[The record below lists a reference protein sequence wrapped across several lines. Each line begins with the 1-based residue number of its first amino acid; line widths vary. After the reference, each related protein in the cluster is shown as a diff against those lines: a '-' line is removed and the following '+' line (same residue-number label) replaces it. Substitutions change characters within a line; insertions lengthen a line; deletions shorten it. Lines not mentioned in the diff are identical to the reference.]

1 MRFARFLY
9 VLWVVVAIFVRSS
22 QAQETKLTPAAKS
35 GHPIQALLVT
45 GGCCHDYDRQKLILT
60 RGISARANVRWTV
73 VHQGGTSTDTQ
84 IPLYDDP
91 NWADGFDI
99 VVHNE
104 CFAHVT
110 DKDFVDRILKPH
122 REGLPAILIHC
133 AMHCYRVGDDR
144 WFEFCGVQS
153 PGHGPHYS
161 YTINNQQ
168 PEHPIMA
175 GFGERFVVP
184 KGELYHAAKV
194 FDTATPLAIAH
205 RQDNSE
211 PQVCVWTNDYHG
223 TRVFATT
230 VGHYNETMVEPTYLD
245 MMTRGLLWAVG
256 RDPETDFTPITPAID
271 EEIRA
276 LVNVKI
282 EKNSPVLTQGC
293 CGEGNHVFNK
303 PAKASSEETSKNNF
317 AKNAVD
323 GRLDT
328 RWCANGAHGGE
339 SITLDM
345 EKPQSIR
352 NVRLHWESKNTAYQ
366 YTLESSTDGNDWSIL
381 ADHSKNKEPNGLSVD
396 AAKADDARYLKIT
409 FHGSN
414 GGGWGSIWEIE
425 AYPGDLPPLPEGV
438 TAGADGA
445 ASIDDVK
452 APERFDVSLFAG
464 PPQVTYPV
472 CITTSV
478 EGEVFVGVDEQGSL
492 GKDPGRGKVVRCIDA
507 DGDGKADRFNDF
519 AKMDHPRGL
528 VYDNGTLWVLH
539 PPFLSAFYDLDRDG
553 TSDKNEV
560 LIEGISTEEVNK
572 RGADHTTNGI
582 RMGIDGWIYIAV
594 GDFGF
599 NKAVGKDGTT
609 LSKRGGGVVRI
620 RPDGTEMEVYSW
632 GQRNIVDIA
641 IDPYMNVFTRDNTND
656 GGGWDIRLSHVMQ
669 TANYGYPSQYINFTD
684 EIMPP
689 LADYGGGSG
698 CGALYFQDG
707 RWPAPY
713 KDMLLTC
720 DWGRSEV
727 FSHRLPRNGATFD
740 AQQDT
745 FLKIP
750 RPTDADADAS
760 GRLFVTSWKN
770 GNFAFERPDVGFVAM
785 ITPSNFVPHPAPR
798 LFSLNDVEL
807 VQELRNPSDALRLAV
822 QNRLLRPRIVPQ
834 VTADPDSIKRFLQH
848 FEYSGTYYERR
859 QGVNTLKVNYSAH
872 EALVEL
878 AKNKSVPLSSR
889 VAAVWTLR
897 QQGMSGFKVAFGS
910 LLIDPDL
917 REHVIR
923 AAADRK
929 SEIDKDLLSPIFS
942 KLDDSNP
949 RVRAAAIVAMA
960 RMGETRAAKE
970 LLELTSASGAASAP
984 RYNPP
989 QSDAPLQSSATEQ
1002 SSGSGTGGLTPRRS
1016 PESETTDAWRKAD
1029 PDRVIP
1035 HLAVNALVELNAI
1048 DACLEALNGPYRA
1061 GAIAALKRMHDPK
1074 TVDGLFKVLSTSR
1087 DESLRREVWTTLIRL
1102 YHREGEFTVESPKWW
1117 GTRPDT
1123 TGPYYDRQKWSESD
1137 RIAAAIKVA
1146 ITEGDESLR
1155 THLTEQLKK
1164 HVVNLDGISA
1174 ADVAMKEEEKAIVL
1188 PKADPNDPHAI
1199 ANLAADI
1206 VAQRAAAAPGDVEKG
1221 RLLFKQQS
1229 CINCHTFANGQQP
1242 KGPHLVD
1249 IGKRYKRAELIESIL
1264 QPSKKIAQGFDT
1276 WAFAMDDGKVYTGFV
1291 TLESAETVTVRDATG
1306 ISHELHQQNIEDRV
1320 KQEISMMPL
1329 GIVGNLSPEQLADLI
1344 AYLESLH

>member
-1 MRFARFLY
+1 MRFLCTFLSCLSLMLGS
-9 VLWVVVAIFVRSS
+9 VPSLT
-22 QAQETKLTPAAKS
+22 AQETAISAKVES
-35 GHPIQALLVT
+35 ADRPIQALLVT

-73 VHQGGTSTDTQ
+73 VHQGGTSTDTK
-84 IPLYDDP
+84 IPLYNDP

-110 DKDFVDRILKPH
+110 DKEFVDRILKPH
-122 REGLPAILIHC
+122 REGLPAILVHC
-133 AMHCYRVGDDR
+133 AMHCYRVDDDR

-161 YTINNQQ
+161 YTINNQKSD
-168 PEHPIMA
+168 HPIMA

-194 FDTATPLAIAH
+194 FDTATPLAIAN
-205 RQDNSE
+205 RQDNNE
-211 PQVCVWTNDYHG
+211 PQVCIWTNDYRG

-245 MMTRGLLWAVG
+245 MMARGLLWAVG
-256 RDPETDFTPITPAID
+256 RDPEKYFTPTTEAVD
-271 EEIRA
+271 EELRA
-276 LVNVKI
+276 LVAVKI

-303 PAKASSEETSKNNF
+303 PAKASSEETGKNNF

-328 RWCANGAHGGE
+328 RWCASGPQSGE
-339 SITLDM
+339 TITLDM
-345 EKPQSIR
+345 EKPQSVR
-352 NVRLHWESKNTAYQ
+352 NVRLHWESRNTAYQ
-366 YTLESSTDGNDWSIL
+366 YTIESSPDGKEWTLL
-381 ADHSKNKEPNGLSVD
+381 ADHSKNKERNGLSVD
-396 AAKADDARYLKIT
+396 AVKTDDARYLKVT
-409 FHGSN
+409 FLGSN
-414 GGGWGSIWEIE
+414 GGGWGSLWEME
-425 AYPGDLPPLPEGV
+425 AYPGDLPPLPEG
-438 TAGADGA
+438 ASSGAEGA
-445 ASIDDVK
+445 ASIEDVK
-452 APERFDVSLFAG
+452 APEGFDVSLFAG

-478 EGEVFVGVDEQGSL
+478 DGEVFVGVDEQGSL
-492 GKDPGRGKVVRCIDA
+492 GKEPGRGKIVRCIDT
-507 DGDGKADRFNDF
+507 DGDGKADKFNDF

-528 VYDNGTLWVLH
+528 VYDNGSMWVLH
-539 PPFLSAFYDLDRDG
+539 PPFLSVFRDTNGDG
-553 TSDKNEV
+553 TSDESEI
-560 LIEGISTEEVNK
+560 LIEGISTEEVDK

-599 NKAVGKDGTT
+599 NKAVAKDGTT

-620 RPDGTEMEVYSW
+620 RPDGTEMEVFSW

-641 IDPYMNVFTRDNTND
+641 IDPSMNVFTRDNTND

-669 TANYGYPSQYINFTD
+669 TANYGYPSQYINFSD

-698 CGALYFQDG
+698 CGALYFQDD

-713 KDMLLTC
+713 NDMLLTC

-727 FSHRLPRNGATFD
+727 FSHVLPHNGATFD
-740 AQQDT
+740 AQQET

-770 GNFAFERPDVGFVAM
+770 GGFSFERPDVGFVAM
-785 ITPSNFVPHPAPR
+785 ITPSNYVAHPVAVPSASGR
-798 LFSLNDVEL
+798 ASSLRVDALQDLDTQSLVEL
-807 VQELRNPSDALRLAV
+807 LRSPSDALRLASG
-822 QNRLLRPRIVPQ
+822 RALALRDSRDVARR
-834 VTADPDSIKRFLQH
+834 AD
-848 FEYSGTYYERR
+848 
-859 QGVNTLKVNYSAH
+859 
-872 EALVEL
+872 ALPLADAFVVL
-878 AKNKSVPLSSR
+878 AKDRTASLNSR
-889 VAAVWTLR
+889 IAAVWTLR
-897 QQGMSGFKVAFGS
+897 QANWNAFKAAFGS
-910 LLIDPDL
+910 LLIDADL

-929 SEIDKDLLSPIFS
+929 SQMDKGLFSPIFS

-949 RVRAAAIVAMA
+949 RVRAAAIVAMGRFGDA
-960 RMGETRAAKE
+960 RAAKQ
-970 LLELTSASGAASAP
+970 LLALTERTQP
-984 RYNPP
+984 
-989 QSDAPLQSSATEQ
+989 TEKTE
-1002 SSGSGTGGLTPRRS
+1002 G
-1016 PESETTDAWRKAD
+1016 DAWRKAD
-1029 PDRVIP
+1029 PGRVIP
-1035 HLAVNALVELNAI
+1035 HLAIKALTEVKAI
-1048 DACLEALNGPYRA
+1048 DACLEALNGPLSF
-1061 GAIAALKRMHDPK
+1061 GAIATLKQLHDPK
-1074 TVDGLFKVLSTSR
+1074 IVDGLFKVLSTSR

-1102 YHREGEFTVESPKWW
+1102 YHREGEFTLESPKWW

-1137 RIAAAIKVA
+1137 RIAEAVKVA
-1146 ITEGDESLR
+1146 MAEADESLK

-1164 HVVNLDGISA
+1164 HVVNLDGLS

-1188 PKADPNDPHAI
+1188 PKADPNDPNAI
-1199 ANLAADI
+1199 ANLLFDV
-1206 VAQRAAAAPGDVEKG
+1206 VATRASATTGDVEKG
-1221 RLLFKQQS
+1221 RMLFRQQS

-1249 IGKRYKRAELIESIL
+1249 IGKRYKRAELIESIV

-1276 WAFAMDDGKVYTGFV
+1276 WAIAMDNGRIYTGFIV
-1291 TLESAETVTVRDATG
+1291 LESAETVTLRDATG
-1306 ISHELHQQNIEDRV
+1306 ISHELIQDQIEDRV
-1320 KQEISMMPL
+1320 KQEISMMPQ
-1329 GIVGNLSPEQLADLI
+1329 GIVGNLSPEQLADLL
-1344 AYLESLH
+1344 AYLEALK